1 MDGEASLEDAV
12 LHPAHEQLLGG
23 CGAGKAADVR
33 ALVGLAGQTHAGD
46 DGDIVLQ
53 ALPAGVVVAAPG
65 LSVALDAGA
74 AAAADHVGACLGVVL
89 HHGIGTHLAHQGAH
103 EGLQLADGAALA
115 VKIADAVLV
124 HQAVVLAVVIPD
136 GIGAHGDDGLG
147 EVLFPSCTAFGLGE
161 VPECAVAAPPFA
173 DTVGL
178 GVLAVLHEY
187 VICVELVETGV
198 AQQDTRLDVGHVL
211 GVLFVH
217 GVEVGAGVLEA
228 VGVPCKDAALV
239 VLAGI
244 AAGQVEAVDGEAL
257 FLDGVDKA
265 QHGVIAVLL
274 QLGVVHAGALIAQR
288 TLGQQCRTAGQQG
301 VVVHDA
307 GNGVAADQE
316 AVQIAA
322 VCLKIGVAGPVVAL
336 FAAHVE
342 HGLVEVVVEHA
353 HRLVGVAVQ
362 TDVEGDV
369 LVEGIHLLGVVAHG
383 VGGALPLEGLVLI
396 QQAGLFA
403 KAVEAV
409 VLLHPAVSHH
419 AVVGVL
425 DEGVA
430 GQGAV
435 QLGAI
440 GSQQLEVDGVLVHHQ
455 RHLAGGKGEGAVVLG
470 ELGGKGLHTGALT
483 LEQLVHPILP
493 CGGHQNVGFLCQLM
507 VKACADADDLI
518 GHKADLDISVI
529 SMQQESAVFALHA
542 GKTGADLHSFYSS
555 RWILIKNAPI
565 PPQMQDIFREMGATY
580 SLLYPEQSGLRTSSQ
595 GWAPDRTGTGCTAQW
610 QG

>member
-1 MDGEASLEDAV
+1 M
-12 LHPAHEQLLGG
+12 
-23 CGAGKAADVR
+23 
-33 ALVGLAGQTHAGD
+33 
-46 DGDIVLQ
+46 
-53 ALPAGVVVAAPG
+53 
-65 LSVALDAGA
+65 
-74 AAAADHVGACLGVVL
+74 
-89 HHGIGTHLAHQGAH
+89 
-103 EGLQLADGAALA
+103 
-115 VKIADAVLV
+115 
-124 HQAVVLAVVIPD
+124 
-136 GIGAHGDDGLG
+136 
-147 EVLFPSCTAFGLGE
+147 EVST
-161 VPECAVAAPPFA
+161 
-173 DTVGL
+173 
-178 GVLAVLHEY
+178 
-187 VICVELVETGV
+187 
-198 AQQDTRLDVGHVL
+198 
-211 GVLFVH
+211 
-217 GVEVGAGVLEA
+217 GVLEA
-228 VGVPCKDAALV
+228 LGVPGKDTALV

-244 AAGQVEAVDGEAL
+244 AAGQVEAIDGEAL

-274 QLGVVHAGALIAQR
+274 QLGVVHAGALIAQS
-288 TLGQQCRTAGQQG
+288 TLGQQSRTAGEQG
-301 VVVHDA
+301 VVVHNA
-307 GNGVAADQE
+307 GDGVAADQE
-316 AVQIAA
+316 AVQITA

-353 HRLVGVAVQ
+353 DSLVGVTVQ

-483 LEQLVHPILP
+483 LEQRVHPILP

-529 SMQQESAVFALHA
+529 SMQQESAVLALHA

-555 RWILIKNAPI
+555 QLIFDKKCPHSPLDAGYLQRNGGNVFVALP
-565 PPQMQDIFREMGATY
+565 
-580 SLLYPEQSGLRTSSQ
+580 
-595 GWAPDRTGTGCTAQW
+595 GTVRA
-610 QG
+610 

>member
-1 MDGEASLEDAV
+1 M
-12 LHPAHEQLLGG
+12 
-23 CGAGKAADVR
+23 
-33 ALVGLAGQTHAGD
+33 
-46 DGDIVLQ
+46 
-53 ALPAGVVVAAPG
+53 
-65 LSVALDAGA
+65 
-74 AAAADHVGACLGVVL
+74 L

-103 EGLQLADGAALA
+103 KGLQLADGAALA
-115 VKIADAVLV
+115 VKIAGAVLV
-124 HQAVVLAVVIPD
+124 HQAVVLAVVVPD
-136 GIGAHGDDGLG
+136 GIGAHGNDGLG

-178 GVLAVLHEY
+178 GVFAVLHEY

-228 VGVPCKDAALV
+228 LGVPCKDAALV
-239 VLAGI
+239 VLAGV
-244 AAGQVEAVDGEAL
+244 AAGQVEAIDGEAL

-265 QHGVIAVLL
+265 QHSVIAVLL
-274 QLGVVHAGALIAQR
+274 QLGVVHTGALIAQC

-353 HRLVGVAVQ
+353 HSLVGVAVQ

-369 LVEGIHLLGVVAHG
+369 LIEGIHLLGIVAHG
-383 VGGALPLEGLVLI
+383 IGGALPLEGLVLI
-396 QQAGLFA
+396 QQAALFA

-455 RHLAGGKGEGAVVLG
+455 RHLAGGKGEGAVILG
-470 ELGGKGLHTGALT
+470 DLCGKGLHTGALT

-493 CGGHQNVGFLCQLM
+493 CGGHQDVGLLCQLV

-529 SMQQESAVFALHA
+529 SMQQESAVLALHA

-555 RWILIKNAPI
+555 QLIFDKKMPPVLPI
-565 PPQMQDIFREMGATY
+565 
-580 SLLYPEQSGLRTSSQ
+580 
-595 GWAPDRTGTGCTAQW
+595 
-610 QG
+610 

>member
-1 MDGEASLEDAV
+1 M
-12 LHPAHEQLLGG
+12 
-23 CGAGKAADVR
+23 
-33 ALVGLAGQTHAGD
+33 
-46 DGDIVLQ
+46 
-53 ALPAGVVVAAPG
+53 
-65 LSVALDAGA
+65 
-74 AAAADHVGACLGVVL
+74 L

-115 VKIADAVLV
+115 VKIAGAVLV
-124 HQAVVLAVVIPD
+124 HQAVVLAVVVPD
-136 GIGAHGDDGLG
+136 GIGAHSNDGLG
-147 EVLFPSCTAFGLGE
+147 EVLFPCCTAFGLGE

-228 VGVPCKDAALV
+228 LGVPCKDAALV

-244 AAGQVEAVDGEAL
+244 AAGQVESVDGETL

-265 QHGVIAVLL
+265 QHSVIAVLF
-274 QLGVVHAGALIAQR
+274 QLGVVHTGALIAQR

-322 VCLKIGVAGPVVAL
+322 ICLKIGVAGPVVAL

-342 HGLVEVVVEHA
+342 HGLVEVVVKHA
-353 HRLVGVAVQ
+353 HSLVGVAVQ

-369 LVEGIHLLGVVAHG
+369 LIKGIHLLGIVAHG
-383 VGGALPLEGLVLI
+383 IGGALPLEGLVLI

-455 RHLAGGKGEGAVVLG
+455 RHLAGGKGEGAVILG

-483 LEQLVHPILP
+483 LEQLIHPILP
-493 CGGHQNVGFLCQLM
+493 CGGHQDVGLLCQLV

-518 GHKADLDISVI
+518 GHKADLDICVI
-529 SMQQESAVFALHA
+529 SMQLESAVFALHA
-542 GKTGADLHSFYSS
+542 GKTGADLHDFCSS
-555 RWILIKNAPI
+555 RYILIKNTPI
-565 PPQMQDIFREMGATY
+565 PPQMQDIFRETGATFL
-580 SLLYPEQSGLRTSSQ
+580 LLYPEPSGFRTASQ
-595 GWAPDRTGTGCTAQW
+595 GRGPDRTGTGRTAKW

>member
-1 MDGEASLEDAV
+1 MDGEARLEDAV

-23 CGAGKAADVR
+23 GGASKAADVR

-53 ALPAGVVVAAPG
+53 ALPAGVVIAAPCLG
-65 LSVALDAGA
+65 IALDAGA
-74 AAAADHVGACLGVVL
+74 AAAADHVGTCFGVVL

-103 EGLQLADGAALA
+103 KGLQLTDGAALA
-115 VKIADAVLV
+115 VKIAGTVLV
-124 HQAVVLAVVIPD
+124 HQAVVLAVVVPD
-136 GIGAHGDDGLG
+136 GIGAHGNDGLG
-147 EVLFPSCTAFGLGE
+147 EVLFPCCTTLGLGE

-178 GVLAVLHEY
+178 GVFAVLHKDA
-187 VICVELVETGV
+187 VLHKLIKAGM
-198 AQQDTRLDVGHVL
+198 AQQDAGFDVGHVL

-217 GVEVGAGVLEA
+217 GVEVAAGILEA

-244 AAGQVEAVDGEAL
+244 AAGQVEAIDGEAL

-265 QHGVIAVLL
+265 QHSIITVLF
-274 QLGVVHAGALIAQR
+274 QLGVVHTGALIAQR

-307 GNGVAADQE
+307 GDGVAADQE

-353 HRLVGVAVQ
+353 HSLVGVAVQ

-369 LVEGIHLLGVVAHG
+369 LVKGIHLLGIVAHG
-383 VGGALPLEGLVLI
+383 IGGALPLEGLVLI
-396 QQAGLFA
+396 QQAALFA

-409 VLLHPAVSHH
+409 VLLYPAVSHH

-435 QLGAI
+435 QLRAVR
-440 GSQQLEVDGVLVHHQ
+440 SQQPEVDGVFVHHQ
-455 RHLAGGKGEGAVVLG
+455 RHLAGGKGEGTVVLDD
-470 ELGGKGLHTGALT
+470 LGGKRFHTGALT
-483 LEQLVHPILP
+483 LE
-493 CGGHQNVGFLCQLM
+493 
-507 VKACADADDLI
+507 
-518 GHKADLDISVI
+518 
-529 SMQQESAVFALHA
+529 LHA
-542 GKTGADLHSFYSS
+542 GKTGADLHNFCSS
-555 RWILIKNAPI
+555 RYILIKNAPI
-565 PPQMQDIFREMGATY
+565 PPQMQDIFREMGATFL
-580 SLLYPEQSGLRTSSQ
+580 LLYPELSGFRTASQ
-595 GWAPDRTGTGCTAQW
+595 GRGPDRTGTECTAKW

>member
-1 MDGEASLEDAV
+1 MDGEAGLEDAV

-23 CGAGKAADVR
+23 GGAGKAADI
-33 ALVGLAGQTHAGD
+33 AAFVGLAGQTHAGD
-46 DGDIVLQ
+46 DGNIVLQ
-53 ALPAGVVVAAPG
+53 GLPAGVVIAAPG
-65 LSVALDAGA
+65 LGVALDAGA
-74 AAAADHVGACLGVVL
+74 AAAADHVGTGVGVVVGHSL
-89 HHGIGTHLAHQGAH
+89 CAHAAHQGAH
-103 EGLQLADGAALA
+103 DGLELGDGAALA
-115 VKIADAVLV
+115 VKITDALLI
-124 HQAVVLAVVIPD
+124 HQAIVLAVVVPD

-147 EVLFPSCTAFGLGE
+147 EVLFPSCTAFGLGV

-173 DTVGL
+173 YTVGL
-178 GVLAVLHEY
+178 GVLAVADEHIVLQ
-187 VICVELVETGV
+187 ELVKAGV
-198 AQQDTRLDVGHVL
+198 AQQHTGLDVGHVL

-217 GVEVGAGVLEA
+217 GCKVGLGVLEA
-228 VGVPCKDAALV
+228 VCVPCKEAALAV
-239 VLAGI
+239 VGGV
-244 AAGQVEAVDGEAL
+244 AAGQVEAVNGEAL

-265 QHGVIAVLL
+265 QHGVIAVLF
-274 QLGVVHAGALIAQR
+274 QLGVVHAGALIAQC
-288 TLGQQCRTAGQQG
+288 TLGQQGRTAGQQG

-353 HRLVGVAVQ
+353 HSLVGVTIQ

-369 LVEGIHLLGVVAHG
+369 LIEGIHLLGIVAHG

-409 VLLHPAVSHH
+409 VLLHPAISHH

-455 RHLAGGKGEGAVVLG
+455 RHLAGSKGEGAVVLG
-470 ELGGKGLHTGALT
+470 ELCGERLHTGALT

-493 CGGHQNVGFLCQLM
+493 CGGHQNIGLLCQLV

-529 SMQQESAVFALHA
+529 SMQQESAVLALHA
-542 GKTGADLHSFYSS
+542 GKTGADLHNFYSS
-555 RWILIKNAPI
+555 H
-565 PPQMQDIFREMGATY
+565 
-580 SLLYPEQSGLRTSSQ
+580 
-595 GWAPDRTGTGCTAQW
+595 
-610 QG
+610 